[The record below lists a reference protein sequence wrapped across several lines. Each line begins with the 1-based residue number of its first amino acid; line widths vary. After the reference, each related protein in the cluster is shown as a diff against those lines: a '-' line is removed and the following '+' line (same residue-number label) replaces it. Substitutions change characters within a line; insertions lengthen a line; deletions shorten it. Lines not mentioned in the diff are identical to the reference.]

1 MAESKVI
8 KSPAEMVELIDKV
21 IKEAKD
27 KQGIDIDGVQAQQI
41 IAKGYK
47 TK

>member
-8 KSPAEMVELIDKV
+8 KSPAEMVELIEKV
-21 IKEAKD
+21 IKEAKE

-41 IAKGYK
+41 IAKSYK
-47 TK
+47 NK